1 MPIKEGRIGEDH
13 VVADLDELLKG
24 KRVRRGPEDVTLF
37 ESVGIAYEDL
47 VVARAALGRA
57 NHD

>member
-24 KRVRRGPEDVTLF
+24 KRVRRGPEDVTPF
-37 ESVGIAYEDL
+37 ESGGIVYENL
-47 VVARAALGRA
+47 VVE
-57 NHD
+57 